1 MRVIA
6 ATGSSTNGAG
16 ASQRRKGVI
25 LLVVIAF
32 LTLFAIV
39 GTSFVFYADTGKHG
53 TTQFREEAAGLA
65 EDTGTLAAAL
75 GRDLMR
81 LDRENVDLRPH
92 LETVDDL
99 EGVASA
105 LRGRVLDARER
116 ATDAE
121 VRGNLDKL
129 IRDIEIYEELLQDL
143 RCILREIL
151 HGD

>member
-1 MRVIA
+1 MRVRAI
-6 ATGSSTNGAG
+6 TQSSADDAG
-16 ASQRRKGVI
+16 GVRPRRGII
-25 LLVVIAF
+25 LLAVLAL

-39 GTSFVFYADTGKHG
+39 GISFVYYADTGKRG

-65 EDTGTLAAAL
+65 EDTGTFAAVL

-81 LDRENVDLRPH
+81 LDQEYVDLRPH
-92 LETVDDL
+92 LETMDDL

-105 LRGRVLDARER
+105 LRGRVLEARER

-143 RCILREIL
+143 RCILRDIL
-151 HGD
+151 RHD